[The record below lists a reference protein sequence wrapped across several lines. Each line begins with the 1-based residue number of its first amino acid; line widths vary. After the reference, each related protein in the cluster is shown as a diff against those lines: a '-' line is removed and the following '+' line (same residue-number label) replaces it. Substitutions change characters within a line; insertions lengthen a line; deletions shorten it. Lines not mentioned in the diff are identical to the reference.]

1 MSEKQSLSAL
11 RLCAVFSDASEETL
25 RGLTVCRCGNFRA
38 GEFIYSA
45 DSFEKSLGIIISG
58 KVEVFGENENKRVR
72 LNSLSQGDM
81 FGAAALFGKGEG
93 YVSTVVSKTASEV
106 LFVSES
112 KMKEIIVSDPAVSL
126 AYIAFLSDRIRF
138 LNKKISAF
146 TAKSADAAVAAALL
160 TEESDS
166 FELNISRLS
175 KRLGIG
181 RTSVYRS
188 LELLEKS
195 GAIRY
200 SEGTIKVLS
209 KEFLKNVR

>member
-1 MSEKQSLSAL
+1 MSEKKILSAL
-11 RLCAVFSDASEETL
+11 RLSAVFSDASDETL
-25 RGLTVCRCGNFRA
+25 RRMTSCSSENFRA
-38 GEFIYSA
+38 GELIYSA

-72 LNSLSQGDM
+72 LNSLSKGDV
-81 FGAAALFGKGEG
+81 FGAAALFGKGEC
-93 YVSTVVSKTASEV
+93 YVSTVISKTASEV
-106 LFVSES
+106 LFVSEGG
-112 KMKEIIVSDPAVSL
+112 MKEIIVSDPAVSL

-160 TEESDS
+160 SEERES
-166 FELNISRLS
+166 FELNVSRLS

-195 GAIRY
+195 GAIGY
-200 SEGTIKVLS
+200 SGGTVTILS
-209 KEFLKNVR
+209 KEILKNVR

>member
-1 MSEKQSLSAL
+1 MSEKKFLSAL

-146 TAKSADAAVAAALL
+146 TAKSADAVAAALL